1 MKPLLRPDHPTAQQA
16 LFNLTSVSTAQL
28 QGAAKRWLDQ
38 PWASIAAQ
46 HLLAL
51 SKRSS
56 GRPDQA
62 FALYTA
68 AEGPAKGA
76 LNALAEQPQD
86 LWVAAA
92 MEQTASNAV
101 VLARE
106 ADAQLMLEGDSSKVR
121 AVGILRTVSGF
132 SNVLCYGVVLA
143 GRQMLR

>member
-1 MKPLLRPDHPTAQQA
+1 MTHNSACCGGHATEHIPAATRVKPLLRLDHPTAQQA
-16 LFNLTSVSTAQL
+16 LFGLTSVSTAQL

-38 PWASIAAQ
+38 PWAGIAAQ

-76 LNALAEQPQD
+76 LNALAESPQD
-86 LWVAAA
+86 VWVAAA

-106 ADAQLMLEGDSSKVR
+106 ADAQLMLEGDSSKV
-121 AVGILRTVSGF
+121 SGK
-132 SNVLCYGVVLA
+132 A
-143 GRQMLR
+143 